1 MFEFLLKA
9 SISLLALVL
18 SLTASAQEEAG
29 KYPSKPVTMVVPY
42 AAGSSTDLEG
52 RLYANKL
59 HETLGQPFVLDFKP
73 GPGNIAGN
81 EVLLKAAPD
90 GHTLMFTTASYSVIP
105 LSFPALPYDMY
116 KVLAPVSLISKRYG
130 LMVVHPSLPIRNMEE
145 YIAYAKANPG
155 KLNMSTSGA
164 GGNQHLT
171 GLWLNSVTGI
181 DVTMVHYKS
190 GPTGILDLMAGRVQA
205 YIGTRGL
212 VLPHVKSG
220 KLRAIAQTNLV
231 RHPEM
236 SEPRTASE
244 TVPGF
249 EYASYLALLAPA
261 RTPASI
267 RSRLASEINRIVKS
281 PDIVTKLA
289 NDMELIGSTPEEFQ
303 RLYLAEHE
311 RWKKIVKEAGVKF
324 VD

>member
-1 MFEFLLKA
+1 
-9 SISLLALVL
+9 
-18 SLTASAQEEAG
+18 
-29 KYPSKPVTMVVPY
+29 MVVPY
-42 AAGSSTDLEG
+42 AAGSTTDLEG
-52 RLYANKL
+52 RIYANKL
-59 HETLGQPFVLDFKP
+59 SETLGQPFVFDFKP
-73 GPGNIAGN
+73 GAGN
-81 EVLLKAAPD
+81 LAGSNVLLKAAPD

-105 LSFPALPYDMY
+105 LTFPNLPYDLY
-116 KVLAPVSLISKRYG
+116 KVLSPVSLISKRYG
-130 LMVVHPSLPIRNMEE
+130 LMVVSPSLPIRNMDE

-155 KLNMSTSGA
+155 KLNMATSGS

-171 GLWLNSVTGI
+171 GLWLNSVTGT

-190 GPTGILDLMAGRVQA
+190 GPTGILDLMAGRVQI

-212 VLPHVKSG
+212 LLPHIKSG

-236 SEPRTASE
+236 PEPRTASE

-267 RSRLASEINRIVKS
+267 RNRLASEINKIVKS
-281 PDIVTKLA
+281 SDVVTKLG
-289 NDMELIGSTPEEFQ
+289 NDMELIGSTPDEFE
-303 RLYLAEHE
+303 RIYLQEHE

-324 VD
+324 D